1 MMSLASVFWLFVI
14 VFAVIGAMRG
24 WSKELLVTFSIIISL
39 FILGVL
45 EKYVPPAQNFLS
57 SPDVKSV
64 FWTRSIIVIVLVFFG
79 YSTPNIQKFGSAR
92 FARERLSDTMLGL
105 VLGALN
111 GFLLVGTLWYFLEL
125 SNYPYPDFISAPN
138 PTQPLGASAM
148 RLLPYLAPRWLGVP
162 MVYFAVALFALFVL
176 VVFI

>member
-24 WSKELLVTFSIIISL
+24 WAKELLVTFSIIISL

-45 EKYVPPAQNFLS
+45 ERYVPPVREFLTQHNGTGQ
-57 SPDVKSV
+57 
-64 FWTRSIIVIVLVFFG
+64 FWTRTMIVIVLVFFG
-79 YSTPNIQKFGSAR
+79 YSTPNIQKFGGAR

-125 SNYPYPDFISAPN
+125 SNYPYPNFISAPDPN
-138 PTQPLGASAM
+138 QPLGASAI

-162 MVYFAVALFALFVL
+162 FVYFAVALFALFVL